1 MHQTTPSFPPNYL
14 ETPRSRPQGNN
25 YNMANFNCAHC
36 FKDINGKNYVE
47 CFSCKLHLHHACID
61 VAEKDFDSVMKLRSR
76 NLKIICNRCN
86 VTLSSVAELRK
97 SIDDIKSAMEE
108 RLTHIESLISTAS
121 ISPTAKEELLSESA
135 ERSTRATNVILANV
149 LETPNTR
156 DVDIANDILQIIDS
170 AAVVSPDDVERIG
183 NSVNGRPRLLKLRFK
198 SAEMARLVLR
208 KRDALRKSQ
217 VFGKVFVRDDK
228 TKQQQNYLQNLNQEL
243 KTMRANGIKNA
254 TIKYRNNV
262 PRIVTTSQNTSTPE
276 N

>member
-1 MHQTTPSFPPNYL
+1 
-14 ETPRSRPQGNN
+14 
-25 YNMANFNCAHC
+25 MANFNCAHC
-36 FKDINGKNYVE
+36 FNDINGKNYVE
-47 CFSCKLHLHHACID
+47 CFSCKLHLHYACID
-61 VAEKDFDSVMKLRSR
+61 VADKDIDSIRKLSSR

-97 SIDDIKSAMEE
+97 SIEDIKSAMEE
-108 RLTHIESLISTAS
+108 RLTHIESLISTVS
-121 ISPTAKEELLSESA
+121 ISPTDKEELLSESA
-135 ERSTRATNVILANV
+135 ERSTRANNVILTNV
-149 LETPNTR
+149 PETPNTR
-156 DVDIANDILQIIDS
+156 DVDIANDILEIIDS
-170 AAVVSPDDVERIG
+170 AAIVSPDDVERIG

-208 KRDALRKSQ
+208 KRDALRKSK

-243 KTMRANGIKNA
+243 KIMRANGIKNA

-262 PRIVTTSQNTSTPE
+262 PRIVTTSQNASQNASQNTSTPE